1 MPMQDALSAFDD
13 SITDD
18 QIKEMMNE
26 VDVDNSGSIDYG
38 EFLML
43 SVPGFCKS
51 NKKKRPLQ
59 LPEARAAVYEDTLGG
74 WETSDLTPIEVT
86 HSPPRQRANKPKEPS
101 HRAPALLTAPLLRH
115 VCARPLADP
124 GAVLCALRNRQRCGA
139 AAVAAPE
146 HQRLLSAE
154 PPLDRRREQRRRQP
168 PRPGGAPARAAPT
181 RSRGGPFIPPPPH

>member
-1 MPMQDALSAFDD
+1 MPMQDALSAFYD

-59 LPEARAAVYEDTLGG
+59 LPEGLSRPSAASAG
-74 WETSDLTPIEVT
+74 
-86 HSPPRQRANKPKEPS
+86 
-101 HRAPALLTAPLLRH
+101 
-115 VCARPLADP
+115 RPLP
-124 GAVLCALRNRQRCGA
+124 SKQM
-139 AAVAAPE
+139 P
-146 HQRLLSAE
+146 
-154 PPLDRRREQRRRQP
+154 
-168 PRPGGAPARAAPT
+168 
-181 RSRGGPFIPPPPH
+181 